1 MGAWI
6 SRESVRAL
14 TAGRMRMP
22 SWWETLTEGP
32 AARAYK
38 EDIAR
43 IDAQIRQVS
52 SDASLDPIIK
62 DNSLSALRNW
72 RQYAVEDLARATR
85 EGS

>member
-1 MGAWI
+1 M
-6 SRESVRAL
+6 RAP

-22 SWWETLTEGP
+22 SWWETLTDGP

-43 IDAQIRQVS
+43 IDEQIRQVS
-52 SDASLDPIIK
+52 SDASLNPIVK
-62 DNSLSALRNW
+62 DHSLQQLREE
-72 RQYAVEDLARATR
+72 RAFAVEDLARATR